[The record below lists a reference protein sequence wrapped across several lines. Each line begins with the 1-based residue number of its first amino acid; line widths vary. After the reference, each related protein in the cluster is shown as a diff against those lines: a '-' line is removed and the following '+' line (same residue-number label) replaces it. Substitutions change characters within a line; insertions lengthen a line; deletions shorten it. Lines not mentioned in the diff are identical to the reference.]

1 MRGGAARGHDGD
13 KSRRKEFLEAARRLF
28 FDTGYRGTSMQQIAA
43 EAGYS
48 KRAVYLDYQ
57 NKDELFIS
65 VCAEGLALLLSK
77 LREVPWQQ
85 ITVESCVA
93 RFLEVYIDFSRDH
106 PGYFR
111 MIFSEATPAIIAN
124 CSTPIRRRVAEL
136 ERQCLEVIVALIERA
151 VREGIVQGIDPW
163 EAAGIIVGA
172 ATGIILLS
180 MGGSQTVFS
189 RKTLESLVT
198 RAIWI
203 LWRGLR
209 PEGAGLSEQP
219 ANRRRHDRSASHLP
233 RGTRA
238 YP

>member
-1 MRGGAARGHDGD
+1 MRGGAARGHNRD
-13 KSRRKEFLEAARRLF
+13 KSRREEFLEAARRLF
-28 FDTGYRGTSMQQIAA
+28 FDAGYRGTSIQQIAA

-48 KRAVYLDYQ
+48 KRSVYLDYQ

-77 LREVPWQQ
+77 LRGVPWQRL
-85 ITVESCVA
+85 TVESCVE
-93 RFLEVYIDFSRDH
+93 RFLEVYIDFSRDY
-106 PGYFR
+106 PEYFR

-151 VREGIVQGIDPW
+151 AREGIVQGIDPW

-198 RAIWI
+198 RAIWT

-209 PEGAGLSEQP
+209 PENAGPAEQP

-233 RGTRA
+233 RGARA
-238 YP
+238 HP

>member
-1 MRGGAARGHDGD
+1 MVGGAVGRQSRD
-13 KSRRKEFLEAARRLF
+13 KNRREAFLEAARRLF
-28 FDTGYRGTSMQQIAA
+28 FDSGYRGTSMQQIAA

-65 VCAEGLALLLSK
+65 VCAEGLALLLAK
-77 LREVPWQQ
+77 LREVPWQE

-93 RFLEVYIDFSRDH
+93 RFLEVYIDFSREH
-106 PGYFR
+106 PEEFR

-124 CSTPIRRRVAEL
+124 CSSPIRSRVAEL
-136 ERQCLEVIVALIERA
+136 ERQCLEVVVRLIERA
-151 VREGIVQGIDPW
+151 VREGILQEIDPW
-163 EAAGIIVGA
+163 EAAGIIVGS

-198 RAIWI
+198 RAIWT
-203 LWRGLR
+203 LWRGLK
-209 PEGAGLSEQP
+209 PEGSGLARP
-219 ANRRRHDRSASHLP
+219 ANRRGHDRNASHLP
-233 RGTRA
+233 RSARA
-238 YP
+238 HP

>member
-1 MRGGAARGHDGD
+1 MRGGSARAHNRD
-13 KSRRKEFLEAARRLF
+13 KSRREEFLEAARRLF

-77 LREVPWQQ
+77 LRQVPWQE
-85 ITVESCVA
+85 IAVESCVA

-106 PGYFR
+106 PEYFR

-151 VREGIVQGIDPW
+151 AREGIVQGIDPW

-198 RAIWI
+198 RAIWT

-209 PEGAGLSEQP
+209 PEDPGQAEQP
-219 ANRRRHDRSASHLP
+219 ANRRGHDRIASP
-233 RGTRA
+233 VSRGARA
-238 YP
+238 HP